1 MTFHIHFIFPN
12 CTLTSSE
19 AIENEREKESVQFDH
34 LYQLKVTISYSTVNF
49 LFSQI
54 IPSLLVLEWNYNHR
68 FNALYILYCPEC
80 ASVLQHFNKIMI
92 KDCVLWK
99 QCINK
104 VGIAGCIWNVI
115 VYKGVGFSSS
125 KLNYVLWFMEVTN
138 SQQMSSRYPTRLTTK
153 LCV

>member
-1 MTFHIHFIFPN
+1 MTFHMHFIFQN
-12 CTLTSSE
+12 CTVVVTQLKMSLC
-19 AIENEREKESVQFDH
+19 VQFDH

-49 LFSQI
+49 FIFQI
-54 IPSLLVLEWNYNHR
+54 IPSLLVMEWNYNHR
-68 FNALYILYCPEC
+68 FNALYILYWPEC

-115 VYKGVGFSSS
+115 VYKRRWLFVV
-125 KLNYVLWFMEVTN
+125 KI
-138 SQQMSSRYPTRLTTK
+138 K
-153 LCV
+153 LCIMIYGSY